1 MARDQ
6 VLHAG
11 NRLPDRVPVQPPHTV
26 WLGGVAWP
34 LCALVS
40 LSKAWAAVR
49 MNWVETREE
58 LQKVPH
64 TVNSQETIDSL
75 TTWMLCYGWWTSWNW
90 IPSLVVSSPVPVSIY
105 IIAKERLDPDCR
117 LYVSVS
123 GSCAISGVGGRYYK
137 VSVMKR
143 LVKSNTFWICLKRVS
158 RDLQSSTIQPVSN
171 DCVLIYSKCIYILIA
186 QRTYHGQ
193 MCASYNSQNIFI
205 SIILAE
211 AHEIHANGKA
221 SI

>member
-1 MARDQ
+1 MKVRPLKLRMLYGSRPSSARWKQ
-6 VLHAG
+6 STWQSPRAASTYCV
-11 NRLPDRVPVQPPHTV
+11 T
-26 WLGGVAWP
+26 WGVAWP

-105 IIAKERLDPDCR
+105 IITKERLDPDCR

-123 GSCAISGVGGRYYK
+123 GSCAISGVGEDTTKFQLWKDWWNQIRSEY
-137 VSVMKR
+137 V
-143 LVKSNTFWICLKRVS
+143 
-158 RDLQSSTIQPVSN
+158 
-171 DCVLIYSKCIYILIA
+171 
-186 QRTYHGQ
+186 
-193 MCASYNSQNIFI
+193 
-205 SIILAE
+205 
-211 AHEIHANGKA
+211 
-221 SI
+221 